1 MSRVVLHGTVGW
13 STAVYLAFVVDPVVV
28 DLRHQLLV
36 GCVDLIQ
43 FLAQFYQIGCF
54 PIVVIHGRV
63 LLAKFFLV
71 LKEFSVLP

>member
-43 FLAQFYQIGCF
+43 FLAQFLS
-54 PIVVIHGRV
+54 PI
-63 LLAKFFLV
+63 F
-71 LKEFSVLP
+71 